1 MGGDSMTVY
10 KFRTP
15 VSEEEARRL
24 RVGDELYLSGRIVT
38 ARDQAHARALKWWN
52 EGKPIPVSFEGLGLF
67 HSGPLVEKTGDRWR
81 VVCAGPTTS
90 ARMES
95 VEARFLEAFK
105 PRIIIGKGGMGSG
118 TAEALMKVGAAYCSF
133 TGGAGLLV
141 ADAVKE
147 VEAVEWLDL
156 GVPEALWVL
165 RVEGFGPLIVAM
177 DASGG
182 NLYADVARKV
192 EENRAKIYERIG
204 LKQTTSL

>member
-1 MGGDSMTVY
+1 MSVTVHRL
-10 KFRTP
+10 RTP

-24 RVGDELYLSGRIVT
+24 RVGDELCLSGRIIT
-38 ARDQAHARALKWWN
+38 ARDQAHARALKWRD

-67 HSGPLVEKTGDRWR
+67 HSGPLVRKTDDRWR

-90 ARMES
+90 ARMEGL
-95 VEARFLEAFK
+95 EARFLEAFK
-105 PRIIIGKGGMGSG
+105 PRIIIGKGGMGPG
-118 TAEALMKVGAAYCSF
+118 TAEALGRVGAAYCSF

-141 ADAVKE
+141 ADAVRE
-147 VEAVEWLDL
+147 VEGVEWLDL

-165 RVEGFGPLIVAM
+165 RVEGFGPLTVAM

-192 EENRAKIYERIG
+192 QANRARIYERMEQ
-204 LKQTTSL
+204 K

>member
-1 MGGDSMTVY
+1 MG
-10 KFRTP
+10 
-15 VSEEEARRL
+15 EEEARRL
-24 RVGDELYLSGRIVT
+24 RVGDELYLSGRIIT
-38 ARDQAHARALKWWN
+38 ARDQAHARALKWRD
-52 EGKPIPVSFEGLGLF
+52 EGRTVPLSFEGLALF
-67 HSGPLVEKTGDRWR
+67 HSGPIVEKADDGWR

-90 ARMES
+90 ARMEG

-105 PRIIIGKGGMGSG
+105 PRIIVGKGGMGSE
-118 TAEALMKVGAAYCSF
+118 TAEAFGRVGAAYCSF

-147 VEAVEWLDL
+147 VETVEWLDL

-165 RVEGFGPLIVAM
+165 RVEGFGPLIVTM

-182 NLYADVARKV
+182 NLYADVARRVQANK
-192 EENRAKIYERIG
+192 AKIYERIG